1 MAALV
6 DQTRASREA
15 RERTKVILLTLTQ
28 EASVQAGYEQLG
40 MGRTRFQDLRR
51 RMLEGAVQALEE
63 RPVGRPRC
71 PREREVSELQELRG
85 RLVELE
91 HELRRTRVEL
101 EIARSGAAAA
111 VEARLVAKGV
121 RR

>member
-6 DQTRASREA
+6 DGTRASREA
-15 RERTKVILLTLTQ
+15 RERTKVILLTLTRQ
-28 EASVQAGYEQLG
+28 SSVQAGYERLG
-40 MGRTRFQDLRR
+40 LGRTRFQDLRR

-71 PREREVSELQELRG
+71 PREREVSELRELRG
-85 RLVELE
+85 RIVELE

-101 EIARSGAAAA
+101 EIARSRAGDA
-111 VEARLVAKGV
+111 VEARLIAKGV

>member
-6 DQTRASREA
+6 DQTRSSREA

-51 RMLEGAVQALEE
+51 RMGT
-63 RPVGRPRC
+63 PRD
-71 PREREVSELQELRG
+71 
-85 RLVELE
+85 
-91 HELRRTRVEL
+91 
-101 EIARSGAAAA
+101 
-111 VEARLVAKGV
+111 
-121 RR
+121 